1 MDKREWELVISKVQA
16 LKHTTDTAETI
27 YEEAN
32 LELINTLLQL
42 AREALPYYIDELIKA
57 RVELAAQGKLWESVK
72 DTLVTRIDHLEK
84 ERDKTHAEEAVCWQM
99 LQDIVKCLESCHPMN
114 EDEPCHI
121 FETWIEAQK
130 LLASSTADQDLL
142 DRLEKLARAEQRE
155 KQLVKA
161 LEFYADINTYR
172 QGKHEADLG
181 EIARSVL
188 KNERS
193 PFVSAEMNKRLFQ
206 TTKEGAE

>member
-84 ERDKTHAEEAVCWQM
+84 ERDKTHAEEAA
-99 LQDIVKCLESCHPMN
+99 IVRKVKEVYKAAERAVPNVDWAEVSWDLYK
-114 EDEPCHI
+114 
-121 FETWIEAQK
+121 AA
-130 LLASSTADQDLL
+130 LSSTAGQDIL
-142 DRLEKLARAEQRE
+142 DRLEKAELEAGAFERRWCRAEQRE
-155 KQLVKA
+155 KQLVEIGRRVLNTLRASMEDCRERDKYA
-161 LEFYADINTYR
+161 AYKETADEFASILQQT
-172 QGKHEADLG
+172 
-181 EIARSVL
+181 
-188 KNERS
+188 ER
-193 PFVSAEMNKRLFQ
+193 
-206 TTKEGAE
+206 EGAE